1 MSDRQR
7 LEHFF
12 AVAIEAVRGDTVLK
26 KHLRVDVGSSYP
38 HELVFSRGSVY
49 LQWTLPPLGGRLRL
63 IALGKAALAMA
74 AGALSVLRDAN
85 LGPSLDS
92 VLIITKELPARDQL
106 DKEITRA
113 KARLGVR
120 CQLLQGGHPVADER
134 SLRAGQTL
142 LEWVA
147 SSGERDRYLVLLS
160 GGASALAV
168 QPVDGV
174 SLAVKTAWVQRLMQ
188 AGAAIDELNLLRRY
202 LSRLKGGGLARAM
215 APASHLTLAIS
226 DVPGDDPRVIG
237 SAPTLDYAAQ
247 PEAVRALFERY
258 GFEPP
263 MDPQASPTALS
274 QTTPQATY
282 AVIATLDDALEAI
295 GEEGKRLGYR
305 LINRGR
311 VFYGD
316 VHTHVR
322 DFCETLRAQSAA
334 LSQPDAAYLVVA
346 AGEPR
351 LTLSRDPAQSTLGT
365 AAGGRAQ
372 HFALLCARELQ
383 GVAGVTVLAAGTDGS
398 DGPTSAAGACVDG
411 TTWAAIEAAGID
423 PQQALDQYRSHPAL
437 ARVGA
442 LLTTGATGTN
452 VADLFLGIVRWG
464 NRDESDRNIR

>member
-12 AVAIEAVRGDTVLK
+12 AVAIKAVRGDTVLK
-26 KHLRVDVGSSYP
+26 KYLWADTEPNQRRA
-38 HELVFSRGSVY
+38 LVFSRGSVH
-49 LQWTLPPLGGRLRL
+49 LQWALPPPGGRLRL
-63 IALGKAALAMA
+63 IALGKAALVMA
-74 AGALSVLRDAN
+74 EGALSVLRQAN
-85 LGPSLDS
+85 LDSSLDA
-92 VLIITKELPARDQL
+92 VLIITKELPAKDQL
-106 DKEITRA
+106 DKEITRTQSQ
-113 KARLGVR
+113 LGSR
-120 CQLLQGGHPVADER
+120 CQLMQGGHPVADER

-147 SSGERDRYLVLLS
+147 NSGERDRYLILLS

-168 QPVDGV
+168 KPIDGI
-174 SLAVKTAWVQRLMQ
+174 SLAAKTAWVQRLMQ

-237 SAPTLDYAAQ
+237 SAPTLDYGAE
-247 PEAVRALFERY
+247 PDAVRALFERY

-263 MDPQASPTALS
+263 RDRRASPVGVS
-274 QTTPQATY
+274 QATPQAAY

-295 GEEGKRLGYR
+295 GEEGQRLGYR
-305 LINRGR
+305 LINMGR
-311 VFYGD
+311 MFYGD
-316 VHTHVR
+316 VHAHVH

-334 LSQPDAAYLVVA
+334 LSQREVACLVVA

-351 LTLSRDPAQSTLGT
+351 LTLSLDPAQLTFGEG
-365 AAGGRAQ
+365 AGGRAQ

-383 GVAGVTVLAAGTDGS
+383 GIAGVTVLAAGTDGS

-411 TTWAAIEAAGID
+411 STWAAIQAAGME
-423 PQQALDQYRSHPAL
+423 PQQALDHYRSHPAL
-437 ARVGA
+437 ASVGA

-452 VADLFLGIVRWG
+452 VADLFLGIVRG
-464 NRDESDRNIR
+464 ADHGESDRKIR

>member
-1 MSDRQR
+1 MSDRQH

-12 AVAIEAVRGDTVLK
+12 AVAIEAVHGDTVLK
-26 KHLRVDVGSSYP
+26 KHLRVDAGP
-38 HELVFSRGSVY
+38 NHTHELVFSRGSVH
-49 LQWTLPPLGGRLRL
+49 LQWALPPSDGRLRL
-63 IALGKAALAMA
+63 IALGKAALAMS
-74 AGALSVLRDAN
+74 AGALSVLREAN
-85 LGPSLDS
+85 LGTSLDA
-92 VLIITKELPARDQL
+92 VLIITKDLPARDQL
-106 DKEITRA
+106 NKEITRA
-113 KARLGVR
+113 QAQLGVR
-120 CQLLQGGHPVADER
+120 CQLMQGGHPVADER
-134 SLRAGQTL
+134 SLQAGQTL

-147 SSGERDRYLVLLS
+147 NSGERDRYLVLLS

-168 QPVDGV
+168 QPVDGI
-174 SLAVKTAWVQRLMQ
+174 SLAEKTAWVQRLMQ

-247 PEAVRALFERY
+247 PQAVRALCERY
-258 GFEPP
+258 GFEQLMEQRVPP
-263 MDPQASPTALS
+263 AAVSGAAPQAA
-274 QTTPQATY
+274 Y
-282 AVIATLDDALEAI
+282 AVIATLEDALEAVC
-295 GEEGKRLGYR
+295 EEGRRLGYR

-316 VHTHVR
+316 LDTHVH
-322 DFCETLRAQSAA
+322 DFCQALRLQASA
-334 LSQPDAAYLVVA
+334 LSQQEPPYLIVA

-351 LTLSRDPAQSTLGT
+351 LTLALDPAQPTCGE

-398 DGPTSAAGACVDG
+398 DGPTLAAGACVDG
-411 TTWAAIEAAGID
+411 TTWAAIQAAGIE
-423 PQQALDQYRSHPAL
+423 PQQALDHYRSHPAL
-437 ARVGA
+437 ASVGA

-452 VADLFLGIVRWG
+452 VADLFLGIVRCG
-464 NRDESDRNIR
+464 DRDESDREIR

>member
-12 AVAIEAVRGDTVLK
+12 AVAIEAVRGDTALK
-26 KHLRVDVGSSYP
+26 KYLRVDVGSSHP
-38 HELVFSRGSVY
+38 HELVFSRGSVH
-49 LQWTLPPLGGRLRL
+49 LQWTLPPAGGRLRL

-74 AGALSVLRDAN
+74 AGALSVLREAN
-85 LGPSLDS
+85 LGTSLDA

-113 KARLGVR
+113 QAQLGVR
-120 CQLLQGGHPVADER
+120 CQLMQGGHPVADER

-147 SSGERDRYLVLLS
+147 SSDERDRYLILLS

-168 QPVDGV
+168 QPVDGI
-174 SLAVKTAWVQRLMQ
+174 SLAAKTAWVQRLMQ

-237 SAPTLDYAAQ
+237 SAPTLDYAAE
-247 PEAVRALFERY
+247 PEALRALFERY
-258 GFEPP
+258 GFEQR
-263 MDPQASPTALS
+263 MDPQASPATLS
-274 QTTPQATY
+274 GVAPQAAY
-282 AVIATLDDALEAI
+282 AVIATLDDALEAVC
-295 GEEGKRLGYR
+295 EEGRRLGYR

-316 VHTHVR
+316 LDTHVH
-322 DFCETLRAQSAA
+322 DFCQALRLQASA
-334 LSQPDAAYLVVA
+334 LSQEGPPYLIVA

-351 LTLSRDPAQSTLGT
+351 LALSLDPAQSTLGA

-411 TTWAAIEAAGID
+411 TTWAAIEAVGID
-423 PQQALDQYRSHPAL
+423 PQQALDHYRSHPAL
-437 ARVGA
+437 ASVGA
-442 LLTTGATGTN
+442 LLITGATGTN
-452 VADLFLGIVRWG
+452 VADLFLGIVRWE
-464 NRDESDRNIR
+464 NRDESDRKIR

>member
-12 AVAIEAVRGDTVLK
+12 AVAIEAVRGDTALK
-26 KHLRVDVGSSYP
+26 KYLRVDVGSSHP
-38 HELVFSRGSVY
+38 HELVFSRGSVH
-49 LQWTLPPLGGRLRL
+49 LQWTLPPAGGRLRL

-74 AGALSVLRDAN
+74 AGALSVLREAN
-85 LGPSLDS
+85 LGTSLDA

-113 KARLGVR
+113 QAQLGVR
-120 CQLLQGGHPVADER
+120 CQLMQGGHPVADER

-147 SSGERDRYLVLLS
+147 SSDERDRYLILLS

-168 QPVDGV
+168 QPVDGI
-174 SLAVKTAWVQRLMQ
+174 SLAAKTAWVQRLMQ

-237 SAPTLDYAAQ
+237 SAPTLDYAAE

-263 MDPQASPTALS
+263 MDPQASPATLS
-274 QTTPQATY
+274 GVAPQAAY
-282 AVIATLDDALEAI
+282 AVIATLDDALEAVC
-295 GEEGKRLGYR
+295 EEGRRLGYR

-316 VHTHVR
+316 LDTHVH
-322 DFCETLRAQSAA
+322 DFCQALRLQASA
-334 LSQPDAAYLVVA
+334 LSQEGPPYLIVA

-351 LTLSRDPAQSTLGT
+351 LALSLDPAQSTLGA

-411 TTWAAIEAAGID
+411 TTWAAIEAVGID
-423 PQQALDQYRSHPAL
+423 PQQALDHYRSHPAL
-437 ARVGA
+437 ASVGA
-442 LLTTGATGTN
+442 LLITGATGTN
-452 VADLFLGIVRWG
+452 VADLFLGIVRWE
-464 NRDESDRNIR
+464 NRDESDRKIR